1 MRIEDI
7 KAIRTNWKPVTFYL
21 ADGRKLRVKHQ
32 DFVLFSPS
40 GAAIFVF
47 EEPPSKNYQIL
58 DHNQIVSIERS
69 E

>member
-7 KAIRTNWKPVTFYL
+7 KAIRSNWKPVILYL
-21 ADGRKLRVKHQ
+21 ADGRQLRVNHQ
-32 DFVLFSPS
+32 DFLMFSPT
-40 GAAIFVF
+40 GEAVFVF

-69 E
+69 A